1 MSGNDLKVFNNQP
14 APAPV
19 CGQSG
24 QRRKFANEMIRSSD
38 IFAISSTAA
47 DLREPEAFLSQGNS
61 DCIEMPKYRQQRAK
75 SKKGKVAKTLVKL
88 GTLGQ
93 FLTEEV
99 WKYKIRGKIW
109 QKLLNQKRHFLELS
123 VVALWIVL
131 LVLNKLIKPT

>member
-47 DLREPEAFLSQGNS
+47 DFQEQEAFLSQGES
-61 DCIEMPKYRQQRAK
+61 DCIKMPKYRQQRAK
-75 SKKGKVAKTLVKL
+75 SKKGKVAKTLVK
-88 GTLGQ
+88 
-93 FLTEEV
+93 
-99 WKYKIRGKIW
+99 WA
-109 QKLLNQKRHFLELS
+109 H
-123 VVALWIVL
+123 
-131 LVLNKLIKPT
+131 